1 MFQLPSNVISSEWNG
16 MIRLKN
22 NEGGS
27 DLCLFTT
34 QLRRE
39 KKKMSEIP

>member
-34 QLRRE
+34 QKR
-39 KKKMSEIP
+39 KKENE